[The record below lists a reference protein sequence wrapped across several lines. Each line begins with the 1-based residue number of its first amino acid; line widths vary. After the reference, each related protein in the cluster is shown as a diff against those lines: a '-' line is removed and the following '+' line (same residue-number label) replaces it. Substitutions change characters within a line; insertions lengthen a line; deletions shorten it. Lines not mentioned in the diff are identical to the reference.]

1 MSLVLDSEGLSLLV
15 LRDRRITTYLAA
27 ARKRDE
33 PVVASAATLVEVR
46 HPKINQAAFRWA
58 VSRLTVVPVTEAL
71 ALVASDLLAK
81 AGVHGHKH
89 AIDAMVAATALTAAD
104 PTAVLT
110 SDPDDFSL
118 LCRDAGIPIISI
130 T

>member
-15 LRDRRITTYLAA
+15 LRDRRITAYLEA

-33 PVVASAATLVEVR
+33 AVVASAATLVEVR

-58 VSRLTVVPVTEAL
+58 VSRIAIVPITESL
-71 ALVASDLLAK
+71 AMVASDLLAK

-89 AIDAMVAATALTAAD
+89 AIDAMVAATTLAASG
-104 PTAVLT
+104 PAVVLT
-110 SDPDDFSL
+110 SDPGDLGL
-118 LCRDAGIPIISI
+118 LCADSTIAVISI